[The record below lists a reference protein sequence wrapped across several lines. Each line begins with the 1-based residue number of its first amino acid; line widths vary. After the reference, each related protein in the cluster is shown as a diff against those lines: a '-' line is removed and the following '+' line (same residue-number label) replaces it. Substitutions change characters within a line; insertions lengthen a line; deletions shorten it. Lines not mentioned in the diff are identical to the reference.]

1 MAAKHY
7 EDRVVGIGST
17 GYLGDAAWRLDGT
30 WTFLAEDSSTDGY
43 LSLVA
48 NMDYSWV
55 WWEKNFY
62 GFLEFFYNGLGDDQY
77 SDAYADPDI
86 SKRFSRGELFTLGRF
101 YMGAHLNAELHPLFN
116 AYLTVINNMNDPS
129 GMLQPRAV
137 WDIAQDVEMTFGG
150 NVCYGGRGTEYG
162 GYEIPGTNLV
172 NKPANSAFL
181 WVTYFF

>member
-162 GYEIPGTNLV
+162 GFNIPGTNFMS
-172 NKPANSAFL
+172 KPADNAFL